1 MKGKV
6 IIMDK
11 DNNNHYLENVNR
23 KIKKLD
29 NIKKQHELQL
39 IDQSKLLEH
48 SNSVSGGLKFTNTM
62 LSDHY
67 KSLLTL
73 LEQQGMI
80 FEMKFTNYIP
90 HQWENLIIL
99 KKSNGYEI
107 QSKAGGFIMMLN
119 NKYSKIIQ
127 DVNKKQSQSLI
138 VIRVRD
144 RLALVQLRFNLN
156 IKEVEF

>member
-11 DNNNHYLENVNR
+11 DDNNHYLENVNR

-48 SNSVSGGLKFTNTM
+48 NNSVSGELKFTNTM
-62 LSDHY
+62 LNDHY
-67 KSLLTL
+67 NSLLTL

>member
-23 KIKKLD
+23 KIEKLD
-29 NIKKQHELQL
+29 NIKQQHELQL

-48 SNSVSGGLKFTNTM
+48 SNNVSEGLKFTNNM
-62 LSDHY
+62 LNDHY
-67 KSLLTL
+67 NSLLTL

-80 FEMKFTNYIP
+80 FEMKFTNYTP
-90 HQWENLIIL
+90 HQWENLVII

-107 QSKAGGFIMMLN
+107 QSKAGSFIMILN

-156 IKEVEF
+156 IKEVEL

>member
-29 NIKKQHELQL
+29 NIKKQYELQL

-48 SNSVSGGLKFTNTM
+48 SNSVSGGLKFTNNM
-62 LSDHY
+62 LNDHY
-67 KSLLTL
+67 NSLLTL

-90 HQWENLIIL
+90 HQWENLIIV

>member
-1 MKGKV
+1 
-6 IIMDK
+6 MDK
-11 DNNNHYLENVNR
+11 ENNNHYLENVNR

-29 NIKKQHELQL
+29 DIKKQHELQL

-48 SNSVSGGLKFTNTM
+48 SNSVSEGLKFTNNM

-67 KSLLTL
+67 NSLLTL

-80 FEMKFTNYIP
+80 FEMKFTNYAP
-90 HQWENLIIL
+90 HQWENLVIV
-99 KKSNGYEI
+99 KKSNEYEI

-144 RLALVQLRFNLN
+144 RFALVQLRFNLN

>member
-29 NIKKQHELQL
+29 NIKKQYELQL

-48 SNSVSGGLKFTNTM
+48 SNSVSGGLKFTNNM
-62 LSDHY
+62 LNDHY
-67 KSLLTL
+67 NSLLRL

-90 HQWENLIIL
+90 HQWENLIII

>member
-11 DNNNHYLENVNR
+11 DNNNNYLENVNR

-29 NIKKQHELQL
+29 NIKKQYELQL

-48 SNSVSGGLKFTNTM
+48 SNSVSGGLKFTNNM
-62 LSDHY
+62 LNDHY
-67 KSLLTL
+67 NSLLRL

-90 HQWENLIIL
+90 HQWENLIII

>member
-11 DNNNHYLENVNR
+11 ENNNHYLENVNR

-29 NIKKQHELQL
+29 NIKKQHEIQL

-48 SNSVSGGLKFTNTM
+48 SNNVSEGLKFTNNM
-62 LSDHY
+62 LKDHY
-67 KSLLTL
+67 NSLLTL

-90 HQWENLIIL
+90 HQWENLVII

-107 QSKAGGFIMMLN
+107 QSKAGSFIMMLN

-138 VIRVRD
+138 VIRVRE

-156 IKEVEF
+156 IKEVEL

>member
-1 MKGKV
+1 
-6 IIMDK
+6 MDK

-29 NIKKQHELQL
+29 NIKKQYELQL

-48 SNSVSGGLKFTNTM
+48 SNSVSGGLKFTNNM
-62 LSDHY
+62 LNDHY
-67 KSLLTL
+67 NSLLTL

-90 HQWENLIIL
+90 HQWENLIIV

>member
-1 MKGKV
+1 
-6 IIMDK
+6 MDK

-29 NIKKQHELQL
+29 NIKKQYELQL

-48 SNSVSGGLKFTNTM
+48 SNSVSGGLKFTNNM
-62 LSDHY
+62 LNDHY
-67 KSLLTL
+67 NSLLRL

-90 HQWENLIIL
+90 HQWENLIII

>member
-1 MKGKV
+1 
-6 IIMDK
+6 MDK
-11 DNNNHYLENVNR
+11 ENNNHYLENVNR

-29 NIKKQHELQL
+29 NIKKQHEIQL

-48 SNSVSGGLKFTNTM
+48 SNNVSEGLKFTNNM
-62 LSDHY
+62 LKDHY
-67 KSLLTL
+67 NSLLTL

-90 HQWENLIIL
+90 HQWENLVII

-107 QSKAGGFIMMLN
+107 QSKAGSFIMMLN

-138 VIRVRD
+138 VIRVRE

-156 IKEVEF
+156 IKEVEL

>member
-1 MKGKV
+1 
-6 IIMDK
+6 MDK
-11 DNNNHYLENVNR
+11 DNNNNYLENVNR

-29 NIKKQHELQL
+29 NIKKQYELQL

-48 SNSVSGGLKFTNTM
+48 SNSVSGGLKFTNNM
-62 LSDHY
+62 LNDHY
-67 KSLLTL
+67 NSLLRL

-90 HQWENLIIL
+90 HQWENLIII

>member
-1 MKGKV
+1 
-6 IIMDK
+6 MDK

-29 NIKKQHELQL
+29 NIKKQYELQL

-48 SNSVSGGLKFTNTM
+48 SNSVSGGLKFTNNM
-62 LSDHY
+62 LNDHY
-67 KSLLTL
+67 NSLLTL

-90 HQWENLIIL
+90 HQWENLIII